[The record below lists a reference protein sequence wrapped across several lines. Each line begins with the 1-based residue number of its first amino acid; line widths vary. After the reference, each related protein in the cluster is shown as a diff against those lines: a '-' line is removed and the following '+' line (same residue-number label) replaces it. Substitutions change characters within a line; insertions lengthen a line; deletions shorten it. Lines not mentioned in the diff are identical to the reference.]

1 MNDKMIQPETDS
13 FFDEIANN
21 FTNVSNDYRT
31 IKISIKSSDW
41 VSTITKLKD
50 EHGLIFFSWLSA
62 VDWTNEV
69 VTGEPPKDKV
79 EECFEILCCL
89 SDIEYGNLVIVST
102 KIDKKNP
109 TIDSLVDVYV
119 GANWH
124 ERESYEMFGIIF
136 EGHPDLKKL
145 YLPDHFEGFPLLKS
159 YELLS
164 REVKPWPGEVDVEAM
179 PDDESENKE
188 QRKEE

>member
-102 KIDKKNP
+102 KIDKKKFAEIADDRF
-109 TIDSLVDVYV
+109 TVSDKIDYLLTNIGKGEKVSFKGLF
-119 GANWH
+119 
-124 ERESYEMFGIIF
+124 REAST
-136 EGHPDLKKL
+136 K
-145 YLPDHFEGFPLLKS
+145 
-159 YELLS
+159 
-164 REVKPWPGEVDVEAM
+164 GEVLVTFLALLELIRL
-179 PDDESENKE
+179 KE
-188 QRKEE
+188 FQVRQKGVLGEIELTRSNLDQF